1 MSGMDRQEEGK
12 GKKGG
17 GMRTGGKKGGGKRG
31 QEKKGKGIGFA
42 TTFTPKEKRPTGMAV
57 SFTTKKV
64 GRKAKPK
71 PKSTLPLPME
81 VVEITSAAPVRKA
94 GAPGTTPLST
104 SSFPT
109 SITSSFPTPGPRKR
123 KLDAEKGGATR
134 GGAKVN
140 GTAPPP
146 APPAMIRRNTSK
158 LRKPK
163 RKKKKPLDPNQAS
176 ISSFFMPT

>member
-1 MSGMDRQEEGK
+1 M
-12 GKKGG
+12 
-17 GMRTGGKKGGGKRG
+17 GGKKGGGKRG
-31 QEKKGKGIGFA
+31 EEKKGKGIGFA

-81 VVEITSAAPVRKA
+81 VVEITSATPVRKA

-104 SSFPT
+104 SSF
-109 SITSSFPTPGPRKR
+109 STPGPRKR